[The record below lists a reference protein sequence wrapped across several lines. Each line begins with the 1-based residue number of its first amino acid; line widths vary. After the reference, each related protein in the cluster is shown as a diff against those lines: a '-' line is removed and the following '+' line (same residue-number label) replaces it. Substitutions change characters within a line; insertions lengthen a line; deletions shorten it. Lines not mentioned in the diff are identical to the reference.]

1 VGRTEFESVT
11 FPAVTPGR
19 SEPSLTTIV
28 LINSKKNQ
36 PVMDAPSG

>member
-19 SEPSLTTIV
+19 SEPSLTTFGFDQ
-28 LINSKKNQ
+28 LKKNQ